1 MIPRGSGAV
10 HPPWNEPHRIVEL
23 HNPLNGEWG
32 GAERINADSKEA
44 LYELG
49 YRTASQ
55 RASLKGGR
63 VETFRQLEEV

>member
-1 MIPRGSGAV
+1 
-10 HPPWNEPHRIVEL
+10 VEL